1 MSVGGNMGSRA
12 GEEMIQWKGAELKAR
27 EVIQENHTSSSYTN
41 NYTNNFIFPYFCGCR
56 RIT

>member
-1 MSVGGNMGSRA
+1 MGSRA

-27 EVIQENHTSSSYTN
+27 EVIQENHTSSSYT
-41 NYTNNFIFPYFCGCR
+41 YNFIFPYFCGCR